1 MSLLKVDTVQGRSG
15 TDISVASGHT
25 LKNASGKAFS
35 NGLLEFDQWL
45 MSANQDGNGN
55 NILLQNN
62 LARPTGKLQGGYK
75 GSGMSVSSGIWTFP
89 STGYWLVRVVATFE
103 VNDDFAAEV
112 CIEATDDN
120 SSYDRIARCDAGTRA
135 NIGRLHTSSCEV
147 VVDITDTSNHKVK
160 FVADSMSASSD
171 IIGSANEIYTGF
183 TFMKLADT

>member
-25 LKNASGKAFS
+25 LKNASGKALS
-35 NGLLEFDQWL
+35 NGLLEFDQWAL
-45 MSANQDGNGN
+45 TANQDGNGN
-55 NILLQNN
+55 NILLSSN

-75 GSGMSVSSGIWTFP
+75 GNGMTESGGIFTFP
-89 STGYWLVRVVATFE
+89 STGFWLIRVTATFE

-112 CIEATDDN
+112 CIEVTDDN

-135 NIGRLHTSSCEV
+135 NIGRLHTSSCEAIIDV
-147 VVDITDTSNHKVK
+147 TDTSNHKVK
-160 FVADSMSASSD
+160 FVADSMASNSD
-171 IIGSANEIYTGF
+171 IIGSANELYTGF

>member
-25 LKNASGKAFS
+25 LKNASGKALS

-75 GSGMSVSSGIWTFP
+75 GNGMTVSSGIWTFP